1 MSTAEPP
8 QSANSASVGGS
19 ERRAPRAWGDHAR
32 ATGPSL
38 IVHVVYRFAVGGL
51 ENGLVNL
58 INRLPPKRWRH
69 AVVSLTSVDAQF
81 AERVA
86 RDDVQFVALGKGEG
100 HAIHLY
106 PRLFRLFR
114 SLAPRI
120 VHTRNLAALE
130 AAVPAWLARV
140 PVRIHGEH
148 GRDID
153 DLDGTSVRRRRVRR
167 AFAPFVTR
175 YVAVSPDLAQY
186 LEGEVK
192 IARSRVQQIWNGV
205 DTETFVPRVGARRPV
220 AGCPFDAAQHW
231 LIGSV
236 GRFDPVK
243 DHATLARAFVS
254 LVANRPALRS
264 RARLVLVGD
273 GATRR
278 DVESILAQAGV
289 ADCAWFAGERHDV
302 AHVMQGLDC
311 FVLPS
316 LAEGVSNTILEAM
329 ASGLPVVAT
338 RVGANAQLVVDGHT
352 GRLVPASAHD
362 AMARSIEGYMNDEA
376 SVREHGRNAR
386 AVVER
391 RFSLDAMVDGYD
403 DLYGRLCAGAS
414 LAGTRASLSP
424 SRIDA

>member
-1 MSTAEPP
+1 M
-8 QSANSASVGGS
+8 NIS
-19 ERRAPRAWGDHAR
+19 E
-32 ATGPSL
+32 PSL

-81 AERVA
+81 AERIA
-86 RDDVQFVALGKGEG
+86 RDDVQFVALGKDDG

-140 PVRIHGEH
+140 PARIHGEH

-153 DLDGTSVRRRRVRR
+153 DLDGTSVRRRRVRK

-192 IARSRVQQIWNGV
+192 IAQSRIQQIWNGV
-205 DTETFVPRVGARRPV
+205 DTDAFKPRAAARTSI

-231 LIGSV
+231 LVGSV

-264 RARLVLVGD
+264 RARLVFVGD

-278 DVESILAQAGV
+278 GVESILAKAGV
-289 ADCAWFAGERHDV
+289 GDCAWFAGERHDV

-338 RVGANAQLVVDGHT
+338 RVGANPQLVVDGHT
-352 GRLVPASAHD
+352 GRLVPAADHE
-362 AMARSIEGYMNDEA
+362 AMALRIEGYMNDET
-376 SVREHGRNAR
+376 SVREHGRNGR
-386 AVVER
+386 AVIER
-391 RFSLDAMVDGYD
+391 RFSLDAMVDAYD
-403 DLYGRLCAGAS
+403 DLYARLCAGAT
-414 LAGTRASLSP
+414 LADTRASLSP
-424 SRIDA
+424 SRLDA

>member
-1 MSTAEPP
+1 MNDA
-8 QSANSASVGGS
+8 
-19 ERRAPRAWGDHAR
+19 
-32 ATGPSL
+32 GPSL

-81 AERVA
+81 AQRIA
-86 RDDVQFVALGKGEG
+86 RDDVQFVALGKGDG
-100 HAIHLY
+100 HAIRLY

-114 SLAPRI
+114 SLSPRI

-140 PVRIHGEH
+140 PARVHGEH

-153 DLDGTSVRRRRVRR
+153 DLDGTSIRRRRVRK

-175 YVAVSPDLAQY
+175 YVTVSPDLAQY
-186 LEGEVK
+186 LEGDVRIE
-192 IARSRVQQIWNGV
+192 RSRIQQIWNGV
-205 DTETFVPRVGARRPV
+205 DTDVFVPRAAARTPI
-220 AGCPFDAAQHW
+220 AGCPFDATQHW

-243 DHATLARAFVS
+243 DHATLARAFVR
-254 LVANRPALRS
+254 LVADHPALRS
-264 RARLVLVGD
+264 RARLVFVGD

-278 DVESILAQAGV
+278 DVESILVQAGV

-302 AHVMQGLDC
+302 AHVMHGLDC

-352 GRLVPASAHD
+352 GRLVPAGDHEAL
-362 AMARSIEGYMNDEA
+362 AGSIERYTNDEA
-376 SVREHGRNAR
+376 SVREHGRNGR

-391 RFSLDAMVDGYD
+391 RFSLDAMVDGYG
-403 DLYGRLCAGAS
+403 DLYARLCAGAS
-414 LAGTRASLSP
+414 LPDTRASLSA
-424 SRIDA
+424 SRLDA

>member
-1 MSTAEPP
+1 MN
-8 QSANSASVGGS
+8 AN
-19 ERRAPRAWGDHAR
+19 R
-32 ATGPSL
+32 PSL

-81 AERVA
+81 AQRVA
-86 RDDVQFVALGKGEG
+86 RDDVQFVALGKGDG
-100 HAIHLY
+100 HAIRLY

-140 PVRIHGEH
+140 PARIHGEH

-153 DLDGTSVRRRRVRR
+153 DLDGTSVRRRRVRK
-167 AFAPFVTR
+167 AFSPFVTR
-175 YVAVSPDLAQY
+175 YVAVSPDLARY

-205 DTETFVPRVGARRPV
+205 DTDAFVPRVGARPPI

-254 LVANRPALRS
+254 LLANRPALAS

-278 DVESILAQAGV
+278 DVESILARAGV
-289 ADCAWFAGERHDV
+289 ADRAWFAGERHDV
-302 AHVMQGLDC
+302 AHVMQGFDC

-352 GRLVPASAHD
+352 GRLVPPSDHE
-362 AMARSIEGYMNDEA
+362 AMARSLEGYMNDEA
-376 SVREHGRNAR
+376 SVREHGRNGR
-386 AVVER
+386 AVIER
-391 RFSLDAMVDGYD
+391 NFSLDAMVDGYD
-403 DLYGRLCAGAS
+403 DLYARLCTGTS
-414 LAGTRASLSP
+414 LVGTRAGLSA